1 MTTGDRRR
9 ELRAAY
15 EDRRPRAGVYVLR
28 NTITGRILLASTPDL
43 QSQQNKVDFGRATES
58 TGVLDRRLVDDAR
71 RHGMASF
78 EMEVLDELEIL
89 PDMTP
94 AQIRADLDALEAL
107 WRERLAGEAH
117 Y

>member
-1 MTTGDRRR
+1 MTTGDRRK

-15 EDRRPRAGVYVLR
+15 EDRRPRAGVYLLR
-28 NTITGRILLASTPDL
+28 NTATGRILLASTPDL
-43 QSQQNKVDFGRATES
+43 ESQRNKLEFGRATES

-78 EMEVLDELEIL
+78 ELEILDELEIG
-89 PDMTP
+89 PEMTP
-94 AQIRADLDALEAL
+94 ARVRADLDALESL